1 MKTIYCSTGVLQLAS
16 RISIFVCLFACLL
29 ACLFVYLPGEK
40 VCSVETAEDEGDYS
54 SSEPLGH
61 QSFPLV

>member
-1 MKTIYCSTGVLQLAS
+1 MKTIYCSTGVLQRAS
-16 RISIFVCLFACLL
+16 RIYLYLFVCLF

-54 SSEPLGH
+54 SSEPVGH
-61 QSFPLV
+61 QSFPSV